1 MSKAKLSSLTQA
13 LRLPHAELHL
23 RSLPTLGIKL
33 YLLHLPQTELSLSA
47 AQTAYF
53 WQKLPYWAFAWAG
66 GHALAGFILRHP
78 EYVRGKTVLDF
89 GCGSALVGIVCA
101 KAGAKTVWVA
111 DLDDNA
117 LLAATLNAK
126 ENHVQVHAVQGAWP
140 KVDVLLA
147 SDVLYDISSSD
158 DLKQLMLAIPSWLL
172 AESECV
178 KPSFVELHCLERQTC
193 ATLPAIGDFDQAID
207 IEIYCRAGANVPHS
221 FSAAV

>member
-1 MSKAKLSSLTQA
+1 MSKAKLSALTQA
-13 LRLPHAELHL
+13 LRLPQAQLQL
-23 RSLPTLGIKL
+23 SAVPALGIKL
-33 YLLHLPQTELSLSA
+33 HLLHLPQAELRLSA

-66 GHALAGFILRHP
+66 GQALARFILRHP

-89 GCGSALVGIVCA
+89 GCGSALVGIACA
-101 KAGAKTVWVA
+101 KAGAKNVWVA

-117 LLAATLNAK
+117 LEAATLNAT
-126 ENHVQVHAVQGAWP
+126 ENQVQVQAVQGAWP
-140 KVDVLLA
+140 KVEVLLA

-158 DLKQLMLAIPSWLL
+158 DLKALMLAIPNWLL
-172 AESECV
+172 AESERV

-207 IEIYCRAGANVPHS
+207 IEIYCRVGANVPRP
-221 FSAAV
+221 FSSAV

>member
-1 MSKAKLSSLTQA
+1 
-13 LRLPHAELHL
+13 
-23 RSLPTLGIKL
+23 
-33 YLLHLPQTELSLSA
+33 
-47 AQTAYF
+47 
-53 WQKLPYWAFAWAG
+53 
-66 GHALAGFILRHP
+66 
-78 EYVRGKTVLDF
+78 
-89 GCGSALVGIVCA
+89 
-101 KAGAKTVWVA
+101 VWVA